1 MEGPK
6 LNKDQKAELV
16 KSFSETASK
25 VTEIPVSAMVV
36 IIRELEGE
44 NAGVGGC
51 LLCDMKK

>member
-1 MEGPK
+1 
-6 LNKDQKAELV
+6 
-16 KSFSETASK
+16 
-25 VTEIPVSAMVV
+25 MVV

>member
-16 KSFSETASK
+16 KSFSESSK
-25 VTEIPVSAMVV
+25 VTGIPVSAMVV